1 MSILNTHDMEMIES
15 ANKLMKKL
23 YQEGKHHVAAP
34 VRTKSGKVYT
44 AVNLEAYIG
53 RAAVCAEAIV
63 LGKAIS
69 EGDREFETIVAVLS
83 NSEGSDSRVVS
94 PWECAGNW

>member
-15 ANKLMKKL
+15 AKKLLKKL
-23 YQEGKHHVAAP
+23 YQEGKHHVAAA

-44 AVNLEAYIG
+44 AVNLEAYVG

-63 LGKAIS
+63 LGKAILKAI
-69 EGDREFETIVAVLS
+69 GNLKLLLPYYQTVKGLIPVW
-83 NSEGSDSRVVS
+83 S
-94 PWECAGNW
+94 PHVECAGNW